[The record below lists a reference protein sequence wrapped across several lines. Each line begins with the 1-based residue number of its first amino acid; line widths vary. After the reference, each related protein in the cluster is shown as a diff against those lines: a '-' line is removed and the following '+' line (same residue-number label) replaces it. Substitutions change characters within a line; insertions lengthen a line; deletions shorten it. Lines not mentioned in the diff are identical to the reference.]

1 VGCTRGR
8 SVFRQAMIEIPI
20 SMTGNIGKTEFANM
34 FAHAAA
40 CIRSEHQRLTELD
53 SIGGDGD
60 HGTTMLRAAEQME
73 DWTDTST
80 QSLTDSL
87 KAAGW
92 RVLGVDGGASSS
104 LLGTFFA
111 GMGDVVLAGDAMNC
125 NEFAQS
131 LQAGLRAVSRQ
142 TKARP
147 GDKTMMDALIPA
159 VDAVSAA
166 AGVDKSIPNALD
178 DAALAAKLGA
188 DSTRDLVARFGRARS
203 LGERTRGHADA
214 GATSIALIFRGFR
227 EGLEK
232 GSDSNG

>member
-1 VGCTRGR
+1 MT
-8 SVFRQAMIEIPI
+8 IET
-20 SMTGNIGKTEFANM
+20 MTGNIGKTEFAQL
-34 FAHAAA
+34 FTQAAG

-73 DWTDTST
+73 DWPDGSST
-80 QSLTDSL
+80 QSLADLL

-92 RVLGVDGGASSS
+92 RVLGVDGGASSG

-111 GMGDVVLAGDAMNC
+111 GMGDIELGQHTMNC
-125 NEFAQS
+125 SQLAQS

-166 AGVDKSIPNALD
+166 AGAGKTIPEALD
-178 DAALAAKLGA
+178 DAALAAKSGA
-188 DSTRDLVARFGRARS
+188 ESTRNLVARYGRARS
-203 LGERTRGHADA
+203 LGERTRGHQDA
-214 GATSIALIFRGFR
+214 GATTIALIFKGFR
-227 EGLEK
+227 EGLGK
-232 GSDSNG
+232 GSVSHG

>member
-1 VGCTRGR
+1 
-8 SVFRQAMIEIPI
+8 MIEV
-20 SMTGNIGKTEFANM
+20 GNVGKTEFEHM
-34 FAHAAA
+34 FAQAAA

-73 DWTDTST
+73 GWTDASST
-80 QSLTDSL
+80 GRLTDLL

-92 RVLGVDGGASSS
+92 RVLGVDGGASSG

-111 GMGDVVLAGDAMNC
+111 GMGDIELGPDTRDGTSPDTRDDTMNC
-125 NEFAQS
+125 SQLAQS

-166 AGVDKSIPNALD
+166 AGAGKSIPEALD

-188 DSTRDLVARFGRARS
+188 ESTQYLVARYGRARS
-203 LGERTRGHADA
+203 LGERTRGYPDA
-214 GATSIALIFRGFR
+214 GATTIALIFRGFR
-227 EGLEK
+227 EGLGAGR
-232 GSDSNG
+232 GSDGRS

>member
-1 VGCTRGR
+1 
-8 SVFRQAMIEIPI
+8 
-20 SMTGNIGKTEFANM
+20 M
-34 FAHAAA
+34 FAQAGA

-73 DWTDTST
+73 DWADTANP
-80 QSLTDSL
+80 QSLADAL
-87 KAAGW
+87 KATGW

-111 GMGDVVLAGDAMNC
+111 GMGDVVLAEDAMNC
-125 NEFAQS
+125 NDLAQS

-142 TKARP
+142 TKARV
-147 GDKTMMDALIPA
+147 GDKTMMDALVPA
-159 VDAVSAA
+159 VDAVTAA
-166 AGVDKSIPNALD
+166 ADAGKSLAEALD
-178 DAALAAKLGA
+178 DAALAAKTGA

-203 LGERTRGHADA
+203 LGERTRGHPDA

-227 EGLEK
+227 EALEK
-232 GSDSNG
+232 GNDSNG

>member
-1 VGCTRGR
+1 
-8 SVFRQAMIEIPI
+8 MIEIPI
-20 SMTGNIGKTEFANM
+20 SMTGNIGKTEFASM
-34 FAHAAA
+34 FAQAAA

-73 DWTDTST
+73 DWTNTNT

-111 GMGDVVLAGDAMNC
+111 GMGDVVPAEDAMNC
-125 NEFAQS
+125 NDLAQS

-147 GDKTMMDALIPA
+147 GDKTMMDALVPA

-166 AGVDKSIPNALD
+166 AGTGKSIPEALD
-178 DAALAAKLGA
+178 DAVLAAKLGA
-188 DSTRDLVARFGRARS
+188 DSTRELVARYGRARS
-203 LGERTRGHADA
+203 LGERTRGHPDA

-232 GSDSNG
+232 GSVCNG

>member
-1 VGCTRGR
+1 
-8 SVFRQAMIEIPI
+8 MIE
-20 SMTGNIGKTEFANM
+20 IGKTEFANM
-34 FAHAAA
+34 FAQAAA

-53 SIGGDGD
+53 SVGGDGD

-73 DWTDTST
+73 DWTDKSAA

-111 GMGDVVLAGDAMNC
+111 GMAGVELAQDAMDC
-125 NEFAQS
+125 KDLAQS
-131 LQAGLRAVSRQ
+131 FQAGLRAVSRQ
-142 TKARP
+142 TKARA
-147 GDKTMMDALIPA
+147 GDKTMMDALMPA

-166 AGVDKSIPNALD
+166 AAAGKSISQALD
-178 DAALAAKLGA
+178 DAALAAKSGA
-188 DSTRDLVARFGRARS
+188 DSTRDLVARYGRARS
-203 LGERTRGHADA
+203 LGERTRGHPDA

-232 GSDSNG
+232 GSVSNG

>member
-1 VGCTRGR
+1 M
-8 SVFRQAMIEIPI
+8 MIET
-20 SMTGNIGKTEFANM
+20 MTGDIGKTEFAQM
-34 FAHAAA
+34 FAQAAA

-73 DWTDTST
+73 GWPDASST
-80 QSLTDSL
+80 QSLADFL

-92 RVLGVDGGASSS
+92 RVLGVDGGASSG

-111 GMGDVVLAGDAMNC
+111 GLGDIEPGQDTMNC
-125 NEFAQS
+125 SQLAQS

-147 GDKTMMDALIPA
+147 GDKTMMDALTPA

-166 AGVDKSIPNALD
+166 AGAGKTIPEALD
-178 DAALAAKLGA
+178 DAALAAKVGA
-188 DSTRDLVARFGRARS
+188 ESTRNLVARYGRARS
-203 LGERTRGHADA
+203 LGERTRGHPDA
-214 GATSIALIFRGFR
+214 GATTIALMFRGFR
-227 EGLEK
+227 EGLGK
-232 GSDSNG
+232 GSVSHG

>member
-1 VGCTRGR
+1 
-8 SVFRQAMIEIPI
+8 
-20 SMTGNIGKTEFANM
+20 MTSTIGKTEFANM
-34 FAHAAA
+34 FAQAAA

-73 DWTDTST
+73 DWSDTPNT
-80 QSLTDSL
+80 QSLAESL

-111 GMGDVVLAGDAMNC
+111 GMGDVVLSGDAMNC
-125 NEFAQS
+125 NDLAQS

-142 TKARP
+142 TKARV
-147 GDKTMMDALIPA
+147 GDKTMMDALVPA
-159 VDAVSAA
+159 VDAVTAA
-166 AGVDKSIPNALD
+166 AGSGKSIPEALE
-178 DAALAAKLGA
+178 DAALIAKTGA
-188 DSTRDLVARFGRARS
+188 DSTRELVARFGRARS

-214 GATSIALIFRGFR
+214 GATSIALIFKGFR
-227 EGLEK
+227 DGLEHF
-232 GSDSNG
+232 S

>member
-1 VGCTRGR
+1 MT
-8 SVFRQAMIEIPI
+8 IET
-20 SMTGNIGKTEFANM
+20 MTGNIGKTEFAHM
-34 FAHAAA
+34 FAQAAA
-40 CIRSEHQRLTELD
+40 CIRSEHRRLTELD

-73 DWTDTST
+73 GWPDASSNQGLAD
-80 QSLTDSL
+80 LL

-92 RVLGVDGGASSS
+92 RVLGVDGGASSG

-111 GMGDVVLAGDAMNC
+111 GMGDIELGQHTMNC
-125 NEFAQS
+125 SQLAQS

-166 AGVDKSIPNALD
+166 APVRRSRRPWTMPPWQQ
-178 DAALAAKLGA
+178 
-188 DSTRDLVARFGRARS
+188 SQARS
-203 LGERTRGHADA
+203 RPGTWLPVMAGPALWARERAAIRM
-214 GATSIALIFRGFR
+214 R
-227 EGLEK
+227 ERQRSPSSSK
-232 GSDSNG
+232 DSGKD

>member
-1 VGCTRGR
+1 
-8 SVFRQAMIEIPI
+8 MIR
-20 SMTGNIGKTEFANM
+20 NIGKTEFANM
-34 FAHAAA
+34 FAQAGA

-73 DWTDTST
+73 DWADTANP
-80 QSLTDSL
+80 QSLADAL
-87 KAAGW
+87 KATGW

-111 GMGDVVLAGDAMNC
+111 GMGDVVLAEDAMNC
-125 NEFAQS
+125 NDLAQS

-142 TKARP
+142 TKARV
-147 GDKTMMDALIPA
+147 GDKTMMDALVPA
-159 VDAVSAA
+159 VDAVTAA
-166 AGVDKSIPNALD
+166 ADAGKSLAEALD
-178 DAALAAKLGA
+178 DAALAAKTGA

-203 LGERTRGHADA
+203 LGERTRGHPDA

-227 EGLEK
+227 EALEK
-232 GSDSNG
+232 GNDSNG